1 MKVFLAITSCL
12 LIGAFGK
19 LNDRGV
25 KLPTACEVCNS
36 ALVDSYGLPNKKIP
50 YAESYVF
57 YVTLKFF
64 SEMRLTEIMED
75 PDLCTRMLQYRVH
88 KERKDSTRFQ
98 KSRPQTF
105 ETLQKLIEQGVDVKV
120 DIPPALWDNPSVEIT
135 VLRQQCEKLV
145 YDYERWIEE
154 WFYDRHGEASLS
166 DFLCRKHVLNDMP
179 AGTLSVNVPI
189 SKHK

>member
-19 LNDRGV
+19 LSGETFEDDRGV
-25 KLPTACEVCNS
+25 KLPTACEVCKLFVHEFMIRYNETDSS

-50 YAESYVF
+50 YAE
-57 YVTLKFF
+57 

-179 AGTLSVNVPI
+179 AGCF
-189 SKHK
+189 